1 MKENREPVFDA
12 TDRRLLQALQTDGRL
27 RNVELSEQIHL
38 SASQCQRRLKR
49 LEELGVIRRYVA
61 LLDNE
66 KLGLGV
72 MAMVS
77 VTLEKHGKDPAGAF
91 HQVIKEEPA
100 ILECWAVTGDSD
112 YLLRVVA
119 ADLKSFSDFLMH
131 RLLGLP
137 MVAGVR
143 STILMQELKATTAL
157 PLPGRS

>member
-1 MKENREPVFDA
+1 MKKSRIDELNQV
-12 TDRRLLQALQTDGRL
+12 DRRILQALQSNGRL
-27 RNVELSEQIHL
+27 SNVELSERVHL
-38 SASQCQRRLKR
+38 SPSQCQRRLKR
-49 LEELGVIRRYVA
+49 LEDLGVIRRYVA

-66 KLGLGV
+66 TLGLSV
-72 MAMVS
+72 TAVVS
-77 VTLEKHGKDPAGAF
+77 VTLEKYGKDPIAAF
-91 HQVIKEEPA
+91 HQAINDEPA

-119 ADLKSFSDFLMH
+119 TDLQAFSDFLMH

-157 PLPGRS
+157 PLL

>member
-1 MKENREPVFDA
+1 MKENIDIKFDA
-12 TDRRLLQALQTDGRL
+12 MDRRLLQALQMNGRL
-27 RNVELSEQIHL
+27 SNVELSTRIHL

-49 LEELGVIRRYVA
+49 LEEAGIIRRYVA

-72 MAMVS
+72 MAMVN
-77 VTLEKHGKDPAGAF
+77 VTLEKHGQDPAGAF

-100 ILECWAVTGDSD
+100 ILECWAVSGDSD

-119 ADLKSFSDFLMH
+119 ADLKSFSDFLMQ

-157 PLPGRS
+157 PLSGGR

>member
-1 MKENREPVFDA
+1 MRENSTTKLDS
-12 TDRRLLQALQTDGRL
+12 TDRRLLQALQQNGRL
-27 RNVELSEQIHL
+27 SNVELSTHIHL

-49 LEELGVIRRYVA
+49 LEELGIIRRYVA
-61 LLDNE
+61 LLDSE

-72 MAMVS
+72 MALVN
-77 VTLEKHGKDPAGAF
+77 VTLEKHGKDPAGSFLQAID
-91 HQVIKEEPA
+91 QETT

-119 ADLKSFSDFLMH
+119 VDLKSFSDFLMQ

-157 PLPGRS
+157 PLSGSG